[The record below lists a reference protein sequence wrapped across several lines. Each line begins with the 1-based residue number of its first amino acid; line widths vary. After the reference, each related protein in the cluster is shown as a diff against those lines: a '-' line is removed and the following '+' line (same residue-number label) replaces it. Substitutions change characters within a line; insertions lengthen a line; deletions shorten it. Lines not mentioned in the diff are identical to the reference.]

1 MTTTNDEFHLYP
13 TEDPT
18 LYLAKRSIVSE
29 TSGRAVPD
37 PDESAI
43 RVRLPCVPPFVSEAC
58 RYSLTLDEDGDLNND
73 VARAVGCAGISCPP
87 DAFDPAA
94 IARRAVVRR
103 TAALS
108 SRLPK
113 KDVPSYEK
121 KLANVNA
128 GLSRIGTTQ
137 KRVDG
142 LCALIRENF
151 RDDHETEAE
160 VRNELSSTL
169 GWFRDAVDLRG
180 LGSILFSVGFVDR
193 RAVSASLATTVSS
206 SSSASSFASAS
217 ASPSSPSSWFV
228 PLGHGASDEFA
239 ESFAHLVERLSND
252 ANEIRRRIED
262 AIANDPVAFFHATTR
277 PVPFRELGPLDPTF
291 YASHCSRFLGI
302 DVPESSLERVAG
314 GKGDGFGGD
323 DVIAERR
330 ADVPFVDGVVAVVNG
345 VTLRKNAASLLKD
358 FARLA
363 VVGALD
369 VESETVV
376 AETCRSRG
384 TELVAANFD
393 VSGDADAIEEVH
405 VVCATQKVLLAFS
418 RSASGACSRDDLRR
432 RFLHRMGDRSSRVVD
447 VYFRDAHLLSVDVLA
462 HLVWRLGN
470 RVTFGRVV
478 LTRRFDEDLAYRGRA
493 WDLLS
498 HFASFVRG
506 VRTVRTVLP
515 LRVESVPRLDRES
528 IASCRGFCVVPTV
541 RDAEALLDTRDGGV
555 GRRNAVLVGDSQRE
569 EWAYAVEPPLFGKVD
584 SDGAS
589 GSSGSKRKNGGARTR
604 GGVVTVRF
612 PHKNNRE
619 CFETV
624 SRVSPTTNAV
634 NLRRCAKT
642 RAGAIVIPVS
652 SLAYYRERHPWAQ
665 GEATVFVPKTLGPI
679 WTRDAVAAARGFF
692 KRVRV
697 VFVSDPEYSLEEDP
711 GGRKNAFAGLVA
723 RVIDAAKRDK
733 KRT

>member
-37 PDESAI
+37 PDESPV

-58 RYSLTLDEDGDLNND
+58 RYSLSLDEDGDLNND
-73 VARAVGCAGISCPP
+73 VFRAVGCAGISCPP

-108 SRLPK
+108 SLLPK

-128 GLSRIGTTQ
+128 GLSRIGTSQ

-151 RDDHETEAE
+151 RDDHETEAQ

-193 RAVSASLATTVSS
+193 RAVSAALATTVSS
-206 SSSASSFASAS
+206 SSSASSFASAF
-217 ASPSSPSSWFV
+217 PSSPSSWFV

-262 AIANDPVAFFHATTR
+262 AIANDPVAFFHVTTR
-277 PVPFRELGPLDPTF
+277 PVPFRELGPLDSTF

-302 DVPESSLERVAG
+302 DVPASSLERVAG

-330 ADVPFVDGVVAVVNG
+330 TDVPFVDGVVAEVNG
-345 VTLRKNAASLLKD
+345 VTLRKNAASLLRD

-363 VVGALD
+363 AVGTLS

-432 RFLHRMGDRSSRVVD
+432 RFLHRMGDKSSRVVD

-506 VRTVRTVLP
+506 VRTVRTGLP
-515 LRVESVPRLDRES
+515 REVESVPRLDRES

-541 RDAEALLDTRDGGV
+541 RDAEALLETRDGGGG
-555 GRRNAVLVGDSQRE
+555 GRNVVLVGDSQRE
-569 EWAYAVEPPLFGKVD
+569 EWVYAVEPPLFGRVD
-584 SDGAS
+584 WDGAQ
-589 GSSGSKRKNGGARTR
+589 GSSASKRKIGGARTR

-612 PHKNNRE
+612 PHKKNRD

-634 NLRRCAKT
+634 NLRRCART
-642 RAGAIVIPVS
+642 RAGGIVVPVS
-652 SLAYYRERHPWAQ
+652 ALAYYRERNPWGQ
-665 GEATVFVPKTLGPI
+665 GEATVLVPNAMGPA
-679 WTRDAVAAARGFF
+679 WERDAVAAARGFF
-692 KRVRV
+692 RRVRV
-697 VFVSDPEYSLEEDP
+697 VRVTDTEYAPEEDS
-711 GGRKNAFAGLVA
+711 GGRKNAFSGLVA
-723 RVIDAAKRDK
+723 RVLDAAKRDK